1 MTGDPMSKLV
11 SVELIQ
17 NKIYLIRGKRV
28 MLDKNLAF
36 LYGVQTFRLNEQV
49 KRNRKRFPID
59 FCFQLTKTEFHNL
72 ISQNAISSWGG
83 ARKLP
88 YAFTEQGVAMLSSVL
103 NSQRAIEVNI
113 RIMRVFTKLRETIIS
128 HKDLA
133 ERLSNVESKVN
144 KNDKDIRLVF
154 EAIRALMSN
163 PDLKNDYK
171 RTKIGFVIDQ

>member
-1 MTGDPMSKLV
+1 MSKLV